1 MISQIGTIIS
11 NIFHKI
17 GKGFKILIDKV
28 SIAGFIAIIAFLV
41 FFLWDF
47 LLAGV
52 HHTMAYYL
60 VEKGDD
66 AYRNANYIEAINDYE
81 KALELYPGHYMARY
95 NLGNIYVAYED
106 YDKAAECYEQALVY
120 KKDFLKARI
129 NFGIILAD
137 GLRQIDRAI
146 EQYKIAVKTTVLDL
160 GKIKETQTDKAV
172 AYYNMGLAYKDKSL
186 LMGYDRIASR
196 KQLQNAADAYLDS
209 LKLRKENYDTY
220 YNLALTYQLLGN
232 FGASRKFYCKAINM
246 QPFNYEAHYNFAIL
260 LSQKGKYFES
270 VEELEKAGIILDS
283 KGDSYRTLFIY
294 DVLNDISQRAVRTEG
309 LSSFVKNSEKNLDYK
324 PYEIQYVD
332 GKVKISDKLDK
343 RILENMK
350 SCQICKGE

>member
-1 MISQIGTIIS
+1 MFSQIGQ
-11 NIFHKI
+11 IFADIFQKAAKFFAYI
-17 GKGFKILIDKV
+17 IDKV
-28 SIAGFIAIIAFLV
+28 TVAGFVAIVALSV
-41 FFLWDF
+41 FFFWDF
-47 LLAGV
+47 LIMGA
-52 HHTMAYYL
+52 HHLMAYYL

-66 AYRNANYIEAINDYE
+66 AYRKANYIEAITDYQ
-81 KALELYPGHYMARY
+81 KALELYPEHYMARY

-106 YDKAAECYEQALVY
+106 YDSAAMCYEESLKY

-137 GLRQIDRAI
+137 GLKQIDEAI

-160 GKIKETQTDKAV
+160 GKVKETQEDKAV

-186 LMGYDRIASR
+186 LLGYDRVLSR
-196 KQLQNAADAYLDS
+196 KELANAADAYVNS

-232 FGASRKFYCKAINM
+232 FSSARKYYCKAINM

-260 LSQKGKYFES
+260 LSKKGKYFES
-270 VEELEKAGIILDS
+270 IEELEKAGIILDS
-283 KGDSYRTLFIY
+283 KGDSYHTMFIY
-294 DVLNDISQRAVRTEG
+294 DVLNDVSKRAIEVNG
-309 LSSFVKNSEKNLDYK
+309 LREFVKNSEQNLDYK

-350 SCQICKGE
+350 SCQVCKGD

>member
-1 MISQIGTIIS
+1 MISQIGQTIAE
-11 NIFHKI
+11 IFHKI
-17 GKGFKILIDKV
+17 VRGFKIVIDKV
-28 SIAGFIAIIAFLV
+28 SVAGFVAIIAFMV
-41 FFLWDF
+41 FFFWDF
-47 LLAGV
+47 ILLGV

-66 AYRNANYIEAINDYE
+66 AYRNAQYIEAINDYQE
-81 KALELYPGHYMARY
+81 ALKLYPEHYMARY

-106 YDKAAECYEQALVY
+106 YDSAAACYEEALVY

-137 GLRQIDRAI
+137 GLKQIDKAI
-146 EQYKIAVKTTVLDL
+146 DQYKIAVKTTVLDL
-160 GKIKETQTDKAV
+160 GKIKETRQDKAI
-172 AYYNMGLAYKDKSL
+172 AYYNLGLAYKDKSL
-186 LMGYDRIASR
+186 LLGYDRIASR
-196 KQLQNAADAYLDS
+196 KELQNAADSYVSS

-232 FGASRKFYCKAINM
+232 FRASRRFYCKAINM

-270 VEELEKAGIILDS
+270 LEELEKAGIILDS
-283 KGDSYRTLFIY
+283 KGDSYHTMFIY
-294 DVLNDISQRAVRTEG
+294 DILNDVSQRAIQVNG
-309 LSSFVKNSEKNLDYK
+309 LRAFVKNSEKNLDYK

-332 GKVKISDKLDK
+332 GKVKISDKLDR

-350 SCQICKGE
+350 SCQVCKGE

>member
-1 MISQIGTIIS
+1 MQIILEM
-11 NIFHKI
+11 FHKI
-17 GKGFKILIDKV
+17 IRGFRWLIDKV
-28 SIAGFIAIIAFLV
+28 SMAGFVAIVAFAV

-47 LLAGV
+47 FLIGF
-52 HHTMAYYL
+52 HHAVAYYL

-66 AYRNANYIEAINDYE
+66 AYRNSRYIEAIKDYE
-81 KALELYPGHYMARY
+81 EALTLYPEHYMARY

-106 YDKAAECYEQALVY
+106 YDRAALCYEEALVY

-137 GLRQIDRAI
+137 GLKQIDRAI
-146 EQYKIAVKTTVLDL
+146 EQYKIAVKTNVFDL
-160 GKIKETQTDKAV
+160 GKVKETQEDKAV

-186 LMGYDRIASR
+186 LYGYDRIASR
-196 KQLQNAADAYLDS
+196 EQLENAANSYKSS

-220 YNLALTYQLLGN
+220 YNLALTYHLLGN
-232 FGASRKFYCKAINM
+232 FSAARKYYCKAINM

-260 LSQKGKYFES
+260 LSKKGKFFES
-270 VEELEKAGIILDS
+270 IEELEKAGIILDS
-283 KGDSYRTLFIY
+283 KGDSYRTMFIY
-294 DVLNDISQRAVRTEG
+294 DVLNDVSQRAIETQG
-309 LSSFVKNSEKNLDYK
+309 LRAFVKNSEKNLDYK

-350 SCQICKGE
+350 SCQVCKGD

>member
-1 MISQIGTIIS
+1 MISD
-11 NIFHKI
+11 IFHKI
-17 GKGFKILIDKV
+17 VKSFKGFIDKV
-28 SIAGFIAIIAFLV
+28 SMGGFIAIVAFLI

-47 LLAGV
+47 LLMGV
-52 HHTMAYYL
+52 HHTIAYYL
-60 VEKGDD
+60 VEKGDN
-66 AYRNANYIEAINDYE
+66 AYHSSNYIEAINNYE
-81 KALELYPGHYMARY
+81 KALQFYPEHYMARY

-160 GKIKETQTDKAV
+160 GKLKETQEDKAV

-186 LMGYDRIASR
+186 LLGYDRIASR
-196 KQLQNAADAYLDS
+196 VQLQNAADAYLNS
-209 LKLRKENYDTY
+209 LKLRKDNYDTY

-232 FGASRKFYCKAINM
+232 FDASRKFYCKAINM

-260 LSQKGKYFES
+260 LSHGGKYFES

-283 KGDSYRTLFIY
+283 KGDSYRTMFIY
-294 DVLNDISQRAVRTEG
+294 DVLGDIAQRAVAVEG
-309 LSSFVKNSEKNLDYK
+309 LSAFVKNSEKNLDYK